1 MQPFW
6 ADHVVLMLVYA
17 VMTGLFFSFLW
28 RIERRERIRTFL
40 YVAGSLFLGGI
51 LLAWLMYPFPIK

>member
-1 MQPFW
+1 
-6 ADHVVLMLVYA
+6 MLVYA